1 LRRWLPAALLLL
13 FLPASP
19 ARAQAGPAAG
29 FPLAASLDGMPQ
41 KILVGEPFALELRV
55 ENRGPAAASSRITFR
70 IPTAFL
76 LAGRPNCAWTFEPA
90 DRRWETSG
98 LLAPGETTACRME
111 FLAPDDLGAAFLAV
125 EMQVFPADLSDQ
137 LYQRADFEVPLASK
151 PPSGKVLFR
160 IGGIGFRWLELGIL
174 LFFALFFGFFLLG
187 RRRGRRYGAA
197 AVAVLC
203 LFFLAFFGFMAGEDW
218 RIAQE
223 FRQAS
228 CEVLDTEVVV
238 NLNKSDSKPKKSY
251 ESYDARLVV
260 GYELDGQRR
269 VALAGRPDSHL
280 DLSASKVAE
289 LMEGFASGRP
299 VPCWV
304 DPQDSGKVL
313 VDKGPGGAYLF
324 ALIPLGVL
332 AFMFYMWRR
341 K

>member
-1 LRRWLPAALLLL
+1 LRLSPFLALCLLALPA
-13 FLPASP
+13 
-19 ARAQAGPAAG
+19 QAKDEPGSA
-29 FPLAASLDGMPQ
+29 FPLVASLEGLPQ
-41 KILVGEPFALELRV
+41 KVLVGEPFALELRV
-55 ENRGPAAASSRITFR
+55 ENRGPAPASSRITFR

-76 LAGRPNCAWTFEPA
+76 LAGRPDCDWTFEA
-90 DRRWETSG
+90 EGRRWEKSG

-111 FLAPDDLGAAFLAV
+111 FLAPDSLGAAFLAV

-137 LYQRADFEVPLASK
+137 LYRRADFEVPLADK
-151 PPSGKVLFR
+151 PVPGKVLFR
-160 IGGIGFRWLELGIL
+160 VGGIGFRWLELGIL

-187 RRRGRRYGAA
+187 RSRGLLYSAA
-197 AVAVLC
+197 AVALLC
-203 LFFLAFFGFMAGEDW
+203 LFFLVFFGFMAREDW

-260 GYELDGQRR
+260 GYELNGQRR

-280 DLSASKVAE
+280 DLSAKKVAV
-289 LMEGFASGRP
+289 LMEGYESGQP

-304 DPQDSGKVL
+304 DPQDPSKVL
-313 VDKGPGGAYLF
+313 VDEGPGGAYLF

-332 AFMFYMWRR
+332 AFMFYLWRR